1 MQWSPETID
10 QLESIA
16 KQISGEARRTQPGSD
31 EGLLPLYSLLGDL
44 TSDLPKDPAISAVV
58 DSLEATLT
66 PLIEEARFF
75 DSGTVAKLLKTSE
88 SLEQLVAKLHSG
100 ETPAIQN
107 TSSQKSP
114 SPLDSLTE
122 LPSLESHEIDALP
135 APEIE
140 QPADSDYLLASKS
153 SGEETPPLQSADPVE
168 RVAKQFSGE
177 LLLAEEGSD
186 EGLLPMYS
194 LVSELASLFSH
205 TPSIHESIQAVCD
218 RLEGLLDSAGRF
230 SRADLDFLTEFNVW
244 LETTRYALSANQA
257 IEPFQPSASQALEDS
272 NQESANSVSESPEDD
287 FIEFDAIMDLNLA
300 ENEELLTEF
309 QAEATDHLGQIES
322 AVLELE
328 QNAACEDAIN
338 ALFRSFHTLKGVAGF
353 LNLIPINRLAHEIE
367 DLMDLVRSGKLVIF
381 KEVVDLVLDSK
392 DAIAALID
400 QISEALSNGSTPNE
414 VIPVSS
420 LMTRAR
426 LASQGQPA
434 YQKSVSCF
442 GQSNDESNSRQSEQ
456 SEPDAPKSN
465 KVPKASAQS
474 STIRVNTSKLDNLL
488 DMVGELVIVKS
499 QLTEST
505 ETLEDESNSLR
516 RSLSQ
521 LARITKELQHTSMSL
536 RMVPIKPTFQKM
548 SRLVRDIS
556 GKTGKPVN
564 FEVAG
569 EDTELDRN
577 VVEEVGD
584 PLIHMTRN
592 AIDHG
597 LESPE
602 DRIDAGKS
610 EAGHIRISAY
620 HSGSNIT
627 IEISDDGRG
636 IDPEKVL
643 AKALS
648 KGIVDAD
655 ADLSKQEIFK
665 LIFAPGFS
673 TAAEVTD
680 ISGRGVGMDVVRKN
694 IEKLRGKVEIESEIG
709 AGSTFRILLPL
720 TMAIVD
726 GLVVKVGDSRFILP
740 STSVKIALRPD
751 EASLTSVQGKEEVL
765 NIRDKVYPLKRLHEI
780 FGIQDAV
787 TDPKKGT
794 VVIVESNDR
803 QYGLLVDA
811 MIQKQEVVIKSLG
824 SMMQNL
830 SGISGGAILGDGSI
844 ALILDTRSLTGTV

>member
-1 MQWSPETID
+1 MQWSSETID

-16 KQISGEARRTQPGSD
+16 EQISGEARRTQPGAD
-31 EGLLPLYSLLGDL
+31 DGLLPLYSLLGDL

-75 DSGTVAKLLKTSE
+75 DPGAVAKLLKTSE
-88 SLEQLVAKLHSG
+88 SLEQLVAELRSG

-107 TSSQKSP
+107 ASSQKSP

-122 LPSLESHEIDALP
+122 LPELESHQIDVLP

-140 QPADSDYLLASKS
+140 QTADSDDLLASKS
-153 SGEETPPLQSADPVE
+153 SGEETPPLQRTDPVE
-168 RVAKQFSGE
+168 SVAQQFSGA
-177 LLLAEEGSD
+177 LILAEEGSD
-186 EGLLPMYS
+186 EGLLPMYR
-194 LVSELASLFSH
+194 LVSELASLLSH
-205 TPSIHESIQAVCD
+205 TPSIHESIRAVCD
-218 RLEGLLDSAGRF
+218 RLEDLLNSTGRF

-244 LETTRYALSANQA
+244 LGTTHHTLSANQA
-257 IEPFQPSASQALEDS
+257 TEPFQPSASHALEDS
-272 NQESANSVSESPEDD
+272 NQESANSVSESPDSD
-287 FIEFDAIMDLNLA
+287 FTEFDAIMDLNLA

-338 ALFRSFHTLKGVAGF
+338 ALFRSFHTLKGVASF

-381 KEVVDLVLDSK
+381 KEVVDLVLDCK

-434 YQKSVSCF
+434 YQKSVGF
-442 GQSNDESNSRQSEQ
+442 GQSNDESNSRPSEQ

-465 KVPKASAQS
+465 KVPKTSSQS
-474 STIRVNTSKLDNLL
+474 STIRVNTRKLDNLL
-488 DMVGELVIVKS
+488 DMVGELVIVNS
-499 QLTEST
+499 QLTESP
-505 ETLEDESNSLR
+505 ETLEGESNSLR

-521 LARITKELQHTSMSL
+521 LARITKELRHTSMSL

-548 SRLVRDIS
+548 SRLARDIS
-556 GKTGKPVN
+556 GKIGKPVN
-564 FEVAG
+564 LEVAG

-577 VVEEVGD
+577 VVEMVGD
-584 PLIHMTRN
+584 PLVHMTRN

-602 DRIDAGKS
+602 DRIDAGKP

-620 HSGSNIT
+620 HSGSNIA

-648 KGIVDAD
+648 KGIVDAN
-655 ADLSKQEIFK
+655 ANLSNQEIFK

-694 IEKLRGKVEIESEIG
+694 IENLRGKVEIESEIG

-720 TMAIVD
+720 TMAIIY
-726 GLVVKVGDSRFILP
+726 GLVVKVGDSHFIL
-740 STSVKIALRPD
+740 SSNSVKVALRPD

-765 NIRDKVYPLKRLHEI
+765 IIRDKVYPLKRLHKI
-780 FGIQDAV
+780 FGIQDAL
-787 TDPKKGT
+787 TNPKKGV

-803 QYGLLVDA
+803 EYGLLVDA
-811 MIQKQEVVIKSLG
+811 MVQKQEVVIKSLG

-830 SGISGGAILGDGSI
+830 SGISGGAILDDGSI
-844 ALILDTRSLTGTV
+844 ALILDTRSLTGTD